1 MPDVELLK
9 NAVREAGAVAL
20 SFFGK
25 PHKHWVK
32 PDHSIVTEADLAVN
46 DFLHSSLMG
55 ARPDYGWLS
64 EESLDNRSRT
74 TKQMCWVLDPIDGTR
89 SFHLGRDEWC
99 IACALT
105 NGEGVE
111 LAAIYQPTL
120 DKFYFAR
127 HGTGAS
133 CNNNTL
139 VITPGDT
146 LKDARLAGNAS
157 AFKKLEASGV
167 AKMEMS
173 FTPQILRLCMIA
185 EGTADVL
192 VAHGPKNDWDV
203 AAGVLLAQEAGA
215 KVTTESGAAMKFNQT
230 NPRQQGM
237 VAAHPQRHA
246 LMLKF
251 MEQR

>member
-1 MPDVELLK
+1 MPDVELLQ

-32 PDHSIVTEADLAVN
+32 PDHSILTEADLAVN
-46 DFLHSSLMG
+46 EFLHRKLMG

-64 EESLDNRSRT
+64 EESPDDPSRVA
-74 TKQMCWVLDPIDGTR
+74 KQMCWVLDPIDGTR
-89 SFHLGRDEWC
+89 SFHLGRNEWC

-105 NGEGVE
+105 DGDSVV

-120 DKFYFAR
+120 DKFYFAER
-127 HGTGAS
+127 GKGAT
-133 CNNNTL
+133 CNGSTLVTSPSNTL
-139 VITPGDT
+139 QS
-146 LKDARLAGNAS
+146 ARLAANAS
-157 AFKKLEASGV
+157 AFRKLEASGV

-185 EGTADVL
+185 EGSADVL

-215 KVTTESGAAMKFNQT
+215 KVTTESGVAMKFNQPH
-230 NPRQQGM
+230 PRQPGM

-246 LMLKF
+246 LMMKF
-251 MEQR
+251 MEQL

>member
-1 MPDVELLK
+1 MPDVELLQH
-9 NAVREAGAVAL
+9 AVREAGAVAL

-32 PDHSIVTEADLAVN
+32 PDHSILTEADLAVN
-46 DFLHSSLMG
+46 DYLHRTLMG
-55 ARPDYGWLS
+55 ARPSYGWLS
-64 EESLDNRSRT
+64 EESTDDLSRT

-89 SFHLGRDEWC
+89 SFHLGRNEWC

-105 NGEGVE
+105 KGETVE
-111 LAAIYQPTL
+111 LSAIYQPTL
-120 DKFYFAR
+120 DKFYFAER
-127 HGTGAS
+127 GKGAS
-133 CNNNTL
+133 CNGNTL
-139 VITPGDT
+139 VTSPSDT
-146 LKDARLAGNAS
+146 LESARLAGNAS

-185 EGTADVL
+185 EGSADVL

-215 KVTTESGAAMKFNQT
+215 KVTTESGVAMKFNQ
-230 NPRQQGM
+230 PHPKQPGM

-246 LMLKF
+246 LMMKF
-251 MEQR
+251 MEQL

>member
-1 MPDVELLK
+1 MPDVELLQH
-9 NAVREAGAVAL
+9 AVREAGAVAL
-20 SFFGK
+20 SFFDK

-32 PDHSIVTEADLAVN
+32 PDHSILTEADLAVN
-46 DFLHSSLMG
+46 DYLHKALIG
-55 ARPDYGWLS
+55 ARPNYGWLS
-64 EESLDNRSRT
+64 EESPNDLSRIE
-74 TKQMCWVLDPIDGTR
+74 KQFCWVLDPIDGTR

-105 NGEGVE
+105 DGENVV

-120 DKFYFAR
+120 DKFYFAQ
-127 HGTGAS
+127 HGKGAS
-133 CNNNTL
+133 CNGNKL
-139 VITPGDT
+139 VTSPSDT

-167 AKMEMS
+167 SKMDMA

-185 EGTADVL
+185 EGSADTL
-192 VAHGPKNDWDV
+192 VAYGPKNDWDV

-215 KVTTESGAAMKFNQT
+215 KVTAQSGAAMKFNQP
-230 NPRQQGM
+230 NPQQMGI

-246 LMLKF
+246 LMVKF
-251 MEQR
+251 MEHL